1 MCSSSRDCDFVHT
14 GFFLKNL
21 GQKDA
26 TVCLRANKPF
36 FKNQPEPPAHPCL
49 HVSACAWR
57 LCSLPAPWERR
68 RGLGWKCPKGWRGGS
83 SAHRQHPTAKA
94 AWLSLFIPLLFRNY
108 GVPWQPPDTLWPP
121 DAGPRMGAGALGR
134 AGGSETPSCLVFPWV
149 EDGVKDHQRGCAGPR
164 QRVLRST
171 VISAAPS
178 AQSLLRAQ

>member
-1 MCSSSRDCDFVHT
+1 MRPSVCERINRSLKISPSRLRIPACTFLPVH
-14 GFFLKNL
+14 G
-21 GQKDA
+21 G
-26 TVCLRANKPF
+26 
-36 FKNQPEPPAHPCL
+36 
-49 HVSACAWR
+49 CAP
-57 LCSLPAPWERR
+57 SLPHG
-68 RGLGWKCPKGWRGGS
+68 RGDAVWGGNAQRGGGGGS